1 MFWITFVLLMD
12 QLTKMIVERF
22 LVVPTFIVPGFVWL
36 TYTKNT
42 GIAFGMF
49 ARSPWILWVTFFATF
64 LLALVPT
71 FVKCSNLTKA
81 GLGMII
87 GGAMGNVVDRFR
99 LGYVVDFINVKYFP
113 AVFNIADLFI
123 TIGGILVLVS
133 LLRGE
138 KPLDDKGGQE

>member
-1 MFWITFVLLMD
+1 MFWVTFVLLMD
-12 QLTKMIVERF
+12 QLTKMLIERF

-64 LLALVPT
+64 LLALVPA
-71 FVKCSNLTKA
+71 FVGCSKLTKA
-81 GLGMII
+81 GLGMIV

-99 LGYVVDFINVKYFP
+99 LGYVVDFINVRYFP

-123 TIGGILVLVS
+123 TIGGVLILVS

-138 KPLDDKGGQE
+138 KPLDDKSGQE